1 MALDGKSGG
10 WMVTKKKDSTG
21 SSSVASGIKD
31 KAFLKAQREALL
43 AERKTYEKQIDELKA
58 EAQELVEEMEPGD
71 IQFDEES
78 GEGGTTSVDRELD
91 LVLSAQASAVIED
104 IDQALAKIEAG
115 TYGICEN
122 CGQLI
127 TKARLEALPYA
138 RLCIQCKSGRSP
150 S

>member
-1 MALDGKSGG
+1 
-10 WMVTKKKDSTG
+10 MVTKKKESTG
-21 SSSVASGIKD
+21 SASTASGITD
-31 KAFLKAQREALL
+31 KEFLKSQREALL
-43 AERKTYEKQIDELKA
+43 AERQTYEKQIDELKA

-104 IDQALAKIEAG
+104 IDQALAKIDAG

-127 TKARLEALPYA
+127 SKARLEALPYA
-138 RLCIQCKSGRSP
+138 RLCIQCKSGRSA

>member
-1 MALDGKSGG
+1 
-10 WMVTKKKDSTG
+10 MVTKKKDSTG

>member
-1 MALDGKSGG
+1 
-10 WMVTKKKDSTG
+10 MVTKKKDSTG
-21 SSSVASGIKD
+21 SSSVVSGITD

-43 AERKTYEKQIDELKA
+43 AERATYEKQIDELKA

-104 IDQALAKIEAG
+104 IDQALAKIDAG

-127 TKARLEALPYA
+127 SKARLEALPYA